1 MNRWKPPA
9 GDHIRKVDAA
19 RVQIFPLDGHGIT
32 SCGGRQLQR
41 SMPRIRAAQNNPPL
55 IVDAETVPTN
65 PIALQGLQAVAR
77 RNTKIVQPH
86 CRVEGVELGPAA
98 PCS

>member
-1 MNRWKPPA
+1 
-9 GDHIRKVDAA
+9 
-19 RVQIFPLDGHGIT
+19 
-32 SCGGRQLQR
+32 
-41 SMPRIRAAQNNPPL
+41 
-55 IVDAETVPTN
+55 VPTN